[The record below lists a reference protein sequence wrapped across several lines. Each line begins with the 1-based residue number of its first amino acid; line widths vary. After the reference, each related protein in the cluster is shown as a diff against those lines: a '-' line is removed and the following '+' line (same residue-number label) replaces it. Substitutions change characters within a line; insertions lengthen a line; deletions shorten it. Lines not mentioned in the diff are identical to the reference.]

1 MMNVFSTLSVPELSR
16 LARRTALVAAL
27 LGALA
32 LVVSVVV
39 GYALFGVGA
48 CLGLL
53 MALGNFRLIV
63 RATAK
68 AASSGL
74 EHTRRPLVTNTLG
87 RLGLISAVALLLAWL
102 VRPLGFGAI
111 VGLALFQFVLLA
123 NVVTS
128 LLRDSALRDPAV
140 GGPAVGGPAVGDQA
154 GR

>member
-16 LARRTALVAAL
+16 LARRTALVAAA

-32 LVVSVVV
+32 LVVSIVA

-48 CLGLL
+48 CLGLV

-63 RATAK
+63 RSTAK
-68 AASSGL
+68 AASSGQ

-87 RLGLISAVALLLAWL
+87 RLGAISAVALVLAWL
-102 VRPLGFGAI
+102 VTPLGFGVI

-128 LLRDSALRDPAV
+128 LLRDSAPRDPAV
-140 GGPAVGGPAVGDQA
+140 GGPAVGDPGA
-154 GR
+154 R

>member
-63 RATAK
+63 RSTAK
-68 AASSGL
+68 AASSGQ
-74 EHTRRPLVTNTLG
+74 EHTRRPLVTSTLG
-87 RLGLISAVALLLAWL
+87 RLGVISAVALLLAWL
-102 VRPLGFGAI
+102 VRPLGFGVV
-111 VGLALFQFVLLA
+111 VGLALFQFTLLA
-123 NVVTS
+123 NV
-128 LLRDSALRDPAV
+128 
-140 GGPAVGGPAVGDQA
+140 
-154 GR
+154 